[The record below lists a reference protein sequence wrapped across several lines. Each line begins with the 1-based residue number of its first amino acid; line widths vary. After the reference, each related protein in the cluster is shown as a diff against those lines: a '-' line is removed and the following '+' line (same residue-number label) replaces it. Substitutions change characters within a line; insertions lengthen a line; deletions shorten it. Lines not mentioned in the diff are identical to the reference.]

1 MVQILIG
8 IFIKKDINTPQGR
21 QSVAVLC
28 SIMSITFNLL
38 LFVGKLIIG
47 TMSGSVAITADA
59 FNNLAD
65 AGTCLA
71 ELLGF
76 FVAGVGAGKR
86 HPFGHGRIEWLMGLF
101 AAITVL
107 FMGFEML
114 KTSISSVASPQPVN
128 FSKMLVVVLICSIA
142 IKGYMFLYNRK
153 IGKKIGSITMKAKAF
168 DCLGDLAS
176 TTTVLLSIL
185 VTRFF
190 GWQVDGW
197 CGIAVSVFI
206 FYAGI
211 QALNETISP
220 LIGKAPDE
228 SLVEQIEKRVKK
240 YPEVT
245 DIYDL
250 MVHDYGFNR
259 LFVSFHIG
267 CYSKI
272 GINELLSVADNLSNR
287 LCKDLEC
294 ETTVQIEL
302 LSTDKALIE
311 GMFSQA
317 LKSVHEVGDSMEI
330 NQFRILKNET
340 QMNAIMDLVIP
351 RHLLSRE
358 YEAKKAIQE
367 AIKLLDKNICVM
379 IKTKICSSANKHH
392 KSNK

>member
-1 MVQILIG
+1 MVQILINL
-8 IFIKKDINTPQGR
+8 FIKNDVNTSQGR
-21 QSVAVLC
+21 QSIAVLC
-28 SIMSITFNLL
+28 SIISIMFNLL

-47 TMSGSVAITADA
+47 TMSSSVAITADA

-76 FVAGVGAGKR
+76 FVAGIGAGKR

-114 KTSISSVASPQPVN
+114 KTSISAVVSPRPVN
-128 FSKMLVVVLICSIA
+128 FNKTLVVVLICSIV
-142 IKGYMFLYNRK
+142 IKAYMYLYNRK
-153 IGKKIGSITMKAKAF
+153 IGKIISSVTMKAKAF

-185 VTRFF
+185 ITKFF

-197 CGIAVSVFI
+197 CGIAVSIFI

-211 QALNETISP
+211 QALSETISP
-220 LIGKAPDE
+220 LMGKAPE
-228 SLVEQIEKRVKK
+228 KSLVEQIEKRVKV

-267 CYSKI
+267 CYFKI
-272 GINELLSVADNLSNR
+272 GINELLSVADNLSNQI
-287 LCKDLEC
+287 CKDLGC

-302 LSTDKALIE
+302 LSTDKALV
-311 GMFSQA
+311 GSAFSQA
-317 LKSVHEVGDSMEI
+317 LKSVQEVDKSIVI
-330 NQFRILKNET
+330 NQFRILQNEV

-351 RHLLSRE
+351 YHLRFRE
-358 YEAKKAIQE
+358 NEAKEAIQE
-367 AIKLLDKNICVM
+367 AIKLFGKNICVM
-379 IKTKICSSANKHH
+379 IKTKVG
-392 KSNK
+392 